1 MRSVVFV
8 IGAVIVMALAF
19 WAYREN
25 YRTQS
30 AINEMN
36 RVQRDIT
43 SLREEL
49 GVLNAEWAYLNRPS
63 RLRQLVDLNFERLR
77 LVPLEASQFAG
88 IANIAYPPVPEK
100 LVRPPRRP
108 EGFVPPGTQPE
119 PLP

>member
-1 MRSVVFV
+1 MRSVIFV
-8 IGAVIVMALAF
+8 IGAVIVMTLAF

-30 AINEMN
+30 AINDMN
-36 RVQRDIT
+36 KVQREIT

-77 LVPLEASQFAG
+77 LVPLESDQFAG
-88 IANIAYPPVPEK
+88 IANIAYPPAPEK
-100 LVRPPRRP
+100 LIRPPRRP
-108 EGFVPPGTQPE
+108 EGFDPSAAQQEPQP
-119 PLP
+119 